1 MSILNDLLNRA
12 QGILI
17 GLQGGEIPRLAVLP
31 NEAEILDLQREQMAS
46 GKSVDGQDLRPLYSE
61 DLRQRGGWFL
71 SGDSAARYSAWKQS
85 LGNPYQT
92 GDRNPDA
99 PNLYING
106 RFYSEI
112 GVQFGA
118 DAAVI
123 VPLTPFASEVMAK
136 YGRQINLGMDGWMR
150 IMRDYGGL
158 DRVMEEIK
166 RRLYGN

>member
-1 MSILNDLLNRA
+1 MFILNDLLNRVTDV
-12 QGILI
+12 LN

-31 NEAEILDLQREQMAS
+31 NEAEILDLQREQMAE
-46 GKSVDGQDLRPLYSE
+46 GKGVDGEDLRPYYSE

-71 SGDSAARYSAWKQS
+71 SGDSAARYAAWKQDI
-85 LGNPYQT
+85 GNPYEA
-92 GDRNPDA
+92 GGRNPDA

-106 RFYSEI
+106 KFYSEI

-118 DAAVI
+118 EAAVI

-166 RRLYGN
+166 RRLYGD